1 MKKIGK
7 KVIER
12 ESIVFFII
20 GALALIVLLFF
31 MYNASRDAEENAQ
44 KQICK
49 KSVLM
54 YSKLM
59 IGGKPL
65 SESIKCPTKYISLQS
80 SKNNLEIEKTIAN
93 EMYECWDN
101 FGQGKLELFDTKNEK
116 FCVICSSIGFSGAQ
130 KEITGLGS
138 FLATEKT
145 PLGNET
151 YLQFLAGGIEN
162 YELLKSQTESLDSKF
177 KIDTSKQ
184 YGIMFVYA
192 KKSRMSTIAKIG
204 IGAGVAAA
212 GVIGIALI
220 ASHVGVPVGIAFIK
234 YTIYA
239 ASATAVAGGYGG
251 SQTGAEESEWQASV
265 MFVPTEEIQNIGCTD
280 IPKTK

>member
-1 MKKIGK
+1 MKKLGK
-7 KVIER
+7 NALER

-49 KSVLM
+49 QSVLM

-65 SESIKCPTKYISLQS
+65 SESIKCPTKYISLPS
-80 SKNNLEIEKTIAN
+80 SKSNSEIEKTIAN

-101 FGQGKLELFDTKNEK
+101 FGQGKLELFDTRNEK
-116 FCVICSSIGFSGAQ
+116 FCVICSSIKFSGAQ
-130 KEITGLGS
+130 KEIYGLGS

-151 YLQFLAGGIEN
+151 YLEFLGTGIED
-162 YELLKSQTESLDSKF
+162 YEILKNQAQSLDSEF

-204 IGAGVAAA
+204 IGAGIAATA
-212 GVIGIALI
+212 GIGLGLI
-220 ASHVGVPVGIAFIK
+220 ASGAGLPVGIVIIAK
-234 YTIYA
+234 A
-239 ASATAVAGGYGG
+239 AAIASVTGSIIG
-251 SQTGAEESEWQASV
+251 SQAGADDSLWHPAV
-265 MFVPTEEIQNIGCTD
+265 MFVETEKISEIGCTD